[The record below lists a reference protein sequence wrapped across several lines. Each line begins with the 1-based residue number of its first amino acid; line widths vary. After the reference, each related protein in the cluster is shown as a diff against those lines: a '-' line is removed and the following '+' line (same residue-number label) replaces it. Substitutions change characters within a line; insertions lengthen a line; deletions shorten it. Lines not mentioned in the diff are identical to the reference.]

1 MGGHA
6 EPDESYVYE
15 PWYKYGIYFLFFEAA
30 IAIGVTIYSL
40 SMSFTGQTV
49 QFKKKMVHDKPRAE
63 RLKEAQLA
71 VEQKCQA
78 LEEHLRAACVADGMK
93 EAAKA
98 LKKK

>member
-40 SMSFTGQTV
+40 SMTFSGEKV
-49 QFKKKMVHDKPRAE
+49 QFKKKMIHEKPKTSE
-63 RLKEAQLA
+63 VIQMEAIP
-71 VEQKCQA
+71 VEQKRLA
-78 LEEHLRAACVADGMK
+78 LEKHLKRSIFS
-93 EAAKA
+93 
-98 LKKK
+98 

>member
-40 SMSFTGQTV
+40 SMSFSGQTV
-49 QFKKKMVHDKPRAE
+49 QFKKKMVHTQTKAE
-63 RLKEAQLA
+63 RLQAEQAP
-71 VEQKCQA
+71 VDQKCQA
-78 LEEHLRAACVADGMK
+78 LEEKLREACLKAAAESK
-93 EAAKA
+93 H
-98 LKKK
+98 

>member
-30 IAIGVTIYSL
+30 IAVGVTVYSL
-40 SMSFTGQTV
+40 SMGFSGQTV
-49 QFKKKMVHDKPRAE
+49 QFKKKMVHKAPKAVQQQ
-63 RLKEAQLA
+63 KEQTP

-78 LEEHLRAACVADGMK
+78 LEQHLREECLRAAGSK
-93 EAAKA
+93 
-98 LKKK
+98 

>member
-40 SMSFTGQTV
+40 SMSFSGQTV
-49 QFKKKMVHDKPRAE
+49 QFKKKMVHEKPKAE
-63 RLKEAQLA
+63 RVQM
-71 VEQKCQA
+71 EQTLVGQQCQA
-78 LEEHLRAACVADGMK
+78 LEKQLQDCLRAAGSK
-93 EAAKA
+93 
-98 LKKK
+98 